1 MLSNKRLA
9 NFNNLISPN
18 NFLRNDRIRLIEIFV
33 VIWKCVIIM
42 DDNLHPRIIESL
54 NSSEVKNSEF
64 EIKRANR

>member
-42 DDNLHPRIIESL
+42 DDNLHPRISESL